1 MVQIRY
7 HDLSDLA
14 GAYLI
19 GGARVKLL
27 VLQFAGDLNERSDFS
42 GANARREDVNIW

>member
-14 GAYLI
+14 GSYLT
-19 GGARVKLL
+19 GSARVKLL
-27 VLQFAGDLNERSDFS
+27 IPQFAGDPNKRPNFS
-42 GANARREDVNIW
+42 SANARREDVYIR